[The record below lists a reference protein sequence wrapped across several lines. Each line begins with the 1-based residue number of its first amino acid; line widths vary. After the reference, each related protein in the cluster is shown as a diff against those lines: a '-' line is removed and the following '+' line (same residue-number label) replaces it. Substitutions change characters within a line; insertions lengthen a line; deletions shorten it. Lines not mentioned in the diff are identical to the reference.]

1 MPKNKGKGGKNYK
14 KGKKRDEGETRRD
27 LIFKEDGQGQCFF
40 NFESISLTVFSS
52 LVEYAQVLRMLGDGR
67 LALQCYDDVARVGLI
82 RGTMRRRVWI
92 NTGDIVLIGLR
103 EFQPDKADVIHK
115 YTTEEARN
123 LQAFGELPASARIN
137 QTAVDMA
144 MDDGEEG
151 EDMGFD
157 FDEI

>member
-27 LIFKEDGQGQCFF
+27 LLFKEDGQ
-40 NFESISLTVFSS
+40 
-52 LVEYAQVLRMLGDGR
+52 EYAQIVRMQGDGR
-67 LALQCYDDVARVGLI
+67 VALQCYDGRDRVGLI
-82 RGTMRRRVWI
+82 RGTMRRRVWM

-123 LQAFGELPASARIN
+123 LQQYGELPDTAKIN

-144 MDDGEEG
+144 IDGGSDD
-151 EDMGFD
+151 EDAGFD
-157 FDEI
+157 FEENIDKI

>member
-14 KGKKRDEGETRRD
+14 KGKKRDEGETRRE
-27 LIFKEDGQGQCFF
+27 LEFKEDGQ
-40 NFESISLTVFSS
+40 
-52 LVEYAQVLRMLGDGR
+52 EYAQVLRMLGDGR
-67 LALQCYDDVARVGLI
+67 VALQCYDDVARTGLI

-123 LQAFGELPASARIN
+123 LQAFGELPTSARIN
-137 QTAVDMA
+137 QTAVDIA
-144 MDDGEEG
+144 MEGGEQE

>member
-1 MPKNKGKGGKNYK
+1 M
-14 KGKKRDEGETRRD
+14 
-27 LIFKEDGQGQCFF
+27 
-40 NFESISLTVFSS
+40 
-52 LVEYAQVLRMLGDGR
+52 RMLGDGR
-67 LALQCYDDVARVGLI
+67 LALQCYDDVARTGLI

-123 LQAFGELPASARIN
+123 LQAFGELPTNARIN

-144 MDDGEEG
+144 MDGAEAE

-157 FDEI
+157 FEDI

>member
-1 MPKNKGKGGKNYK
+1 M
-14 KGKKRDEGETRRD
+14 
-27 LIFKEDGQGQCFF
+27 
-40 NFESISLTVFSS
+40 
-52 LVEYAQVLRMLGDGR
+52 
-67 LALQCYDDVARVGLI
+67 
-82 RGTMRRRVWI
+82 
-92 NTGDIVLIGLR
+92 IGLR

>member
-14 KGKKRDEGETRRD
+14 KGKKRDEGESRRE
-27 LIFKEDGQGQCFF
+27 LEFKEDGQ
-40 NFESISLTVFSS
+40 
-52 LVEYAQVLRMLGDGR
+52 EYAQVLRMLGDGR
-67 LALQCYDDVARVGLI
+67 VALQCYDDVARTGLI

-103 EFQPDKADVIHK
+103 EFQPDRADVIHK

-123 LQAFGELPASARIN
+123 LQAFGELPASANIN
-137 QTAVDMA
+137 RTAVDIA
-144 MDDGEEG
+144 MEGSEGE

-157 FDEI
+157 FDEVKIATNERI

>member
-27 LIFKEDGQGQCFF
+27 LLFKEDGQ
-40 NFESISLTVFSS
+40 
-52 LVEYAQVLRMLGDGR
+52 EYAQVLRMLGDGR
-67 LALQCYDDVARVGLI
+67 VALQCFDNLARTGLI

-115 YTTEEARN
+115 FTTEEARS
-123 LQAFGELPASARIN
+123 LQSYGELPANARIN

-144 MDDGEEG
+144 MDDGEE
-151 EDMGFD
+151 EDDAGFD
-157 FDEI
+157 FDQI